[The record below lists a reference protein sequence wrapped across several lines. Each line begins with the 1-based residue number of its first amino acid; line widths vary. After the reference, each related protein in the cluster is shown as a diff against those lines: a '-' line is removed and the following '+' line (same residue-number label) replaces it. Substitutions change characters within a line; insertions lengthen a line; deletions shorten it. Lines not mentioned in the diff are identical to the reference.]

1 MMEAIKSLQD
11 VYQFSKEQPQLEHL
25 EVTLEDHGTPQQV
38 PDDWTMP
45 NVRTLKFRSPVADEE
60 LIIRIAE
67 AVPNVEQVHL
77 DISGNLTDKMIQI
90 GRLKHLKKLWLTGH
104 FTDKWIIWQ
113 HILKNCEELQSLA
126 IACLEATEEHGFP
139 IGLFFNTDHALNLI
153 DLALCWRCSDPRD
166 LMMALLAVQECPKIR
181 RVAIYCDMR
190 QLDKELDL
198 EELRNDV
205 QCLVNEKEQ
214 LEMFCLVLEGDWAT
228 FFDGLVVNQR
238 PTLWC
243 HLGNAIPHLD
253 STPELHQ
260 DLIQFLALNVS
271 KIQCQ

>member
-1 MMEAIKSLQD
+1 M
-11 VYQFSKEQPQLEHL
+11 
-25 EVTLEDHGTPQQV
+25 
-38 PDDWTMP
+38 
-45 NVRTLKFRSPVADEE
+45 
-60 LIIRIAE
+60 
-67 AVPNVEQVHL
+67 
-77 DISGNLTDKMIQI
+77 
-90 GRLKHLKKLWLTGH
+90 
-104 FTDKWIIWQ
+104 
-113 HILKNCEELQSLA
+113 QSLA

-271 KIQCQ
+271 KMQCQ